1 MPRTRSLAWSELKVG
16 LLSVTAIVIA
26 SVLIFLLSGDSGFFW
41 QRYHLK
47 TRFSNVATLKAGSP
61 VRVAG
66 VEVGSVTD
74 VKFEGI
80 QVDVWMELS
89 KKVRDRVRTSSVAS
103 VGSVSLL
110 GEGAVDITASLEGE
124 PIQDWGYVRSVRSPG
139 QLSDAIEQGTRS
151 LEQATLLI
159 QDIRKGKGTVGKLF
173 TEDDVYRDIQ
183 GFVSAADQVAKTIAK
198 GDGSLGRLVRDPT
211 TAREL
216 EASLKNLTEITKRL
230 SAGEGS
236 LGQLLKDDKFSRTL
250 TSATSNIDTVT
261 GKMARGEG
269 TAGKLVHDDALYNQL
284 DSVTDRLDLLIGRLN
299 QGEGTAGQFLQDKQ
313 LYDNLNKA
321 ATEIRGLVGDIRKD
335 PRKYLRVKVS
345 IF

>member
-16 LLSVTAIVIA
+16 LLSIAAILIA
-26 SVLIFLLSGDSGFFW
+26 GVLIFMLSGDSGFFW

-47 TRFSNVATLKAGSP
+47 SRFVNVATLKAGSP

-66 VEVGSVTD
+66 MEVGSVTD
-74 VKFEGI
+74 VRFEGVR
-80 QVDVWMELS
+80 VDVWMELS
-89 KKVRDRVRTSSVAS
+89 KNVQERVRTSSVAS
-103 VGSVSLL
+103 LGSVSLL

-124 PIQDWGYVRSVRSPG
+124 PIQNWGYVKSGRSPG
-139 QLSDAIEQGTRS
+139 QLSDAIEQGTRG

-159 QDIRKGKGTVGKLF
+159 QDVRRGKGTVGKLF
-173 TEDDVYRDIQ
+173 TEEDVYRDLQ

-216 EASLKNLTEITKRL
+216 ENSLKNLTEITRRL

-236 LGQLLKDDKFSRTL
+236 LGQLLKDDKFSKTL

-261 GKMARGEG
+261 GKLARGEG
-269 TAGKLVHDDALYNQL
+269 TAGKLVHDAALYNQL
-284 DSVTDRLDLLIGRLN
+284 DSVTERLDLLIGRLN
-299 QGEGTAGQFLQDKQ
+299 QGQGSAGLFLQDKQ
-313 LYDNLNKA
+313 LYDNLNRA
-321 ATEIRGLVGDIRKD
+321 ASEIRGLIGDIRLD